1 MDLHEI
7 FLASQIAGK
16 SNGGSENIDLSDY
29 YTKSQISN
37 LLSDKVDKIS
47 GKGLSTNDFTNAAK
61 SKLDNL
67 SNYDDADV
75 KVDIA
80 NTAEQTALNR
90 DTLGYQRKNLLKNTA
105 KSRTAFG
112 VSFTVN
118 DDGSVT
124 ATGTAIDNIVF
135 KLGDISPNG
144 EKNYIISGCPAGGTY
159 LTYQLC
165 CRNADGGIQGTYEYG
180 NGAEFTISE
189 DFGVYIRIGTG
200 TAVENLTFYP
210 MIRDA
215 AVADNTYEPYKHSV
229 IEHFENKV
237 DKISGKELSTNDF
250 TNVLKKKLDSLENYD
265 DTQIKSEISTLS
277 NKKYLNEQ
285 SIPSGADLNDY
296 ISENFQV
303 YCTGSQAIT
312 QTILNRPAD
321 VNDNR
326 FTLETWKNG
335 SYNYIQRLTHCAYS
349 TARPPVIYIRSC
361 SGGSSSAPDLI
372 WSDWYKFE
380 PVKV

>member
-16 SNGGSENIDLSDY
+16 SNGGDENVDLSDY

-37 LLSDKVDKIS
+37 LLSGKVNKVT
-47 GKGLSTNDFTNAAK
+47 GMGLSTNDFTNALK
-61 SKLDNL
+61 TKLDNL
-67 SNYDDADV
+67 SNYDDTDV
-75 KVDIA
+75 KANIA
-80 NTAEQTALNR
+80 KMAEQTALNR
-90 DTLGYQRKNLLKNTA
+90 STLGYQRKNLLMNNCSSKTIN
-105 KSRTAFG
+105 G
-112 VSFTVN
+112 VISTTN
-118 DDGSVT
+118 ADGSVT
-124 ATGTAIDNIVF
+124 LSGTNSLGKDFVLFVNLSTGLNNQFENNKKFI
-135 KLGDISPNG
+135 PNG
-144 EKNYIISGCPAGGTY
+144 KYIVSGGVSGCGVQIVVSEDNTAPTTKTLAISHGSDV
-159 LTYQLC
+159 
-165 CRNADGGIQGTYEYG
+165 A
-180 NGAEFTISE
+180 FTIDDSHKYVWFRLLVRSGASFSE
-189 DFGVYIRIGTG
+189 TETI
-200 TAVENLTFYP
+200 YP
-210 MIRDA
+210 MVRL
-215 AVADNTYEPYKHSV
+215 ADVKNDTYEPYKPSV
-229 IEHFENKV
+229 EEY
-237 DKISGKELSTNDF
+237 ISE
-250 TNVLKKKLDSLENYD
+250 
-265 DTQIKSEISTLS
+265 LS
-277 NKKYLNEQ
+277 NKKYLDEQ

-312 QTILNRPAD
+312 QTILNKPAE

-361 SGGSSSAPDLI
+361 SGGSSSAPDLT